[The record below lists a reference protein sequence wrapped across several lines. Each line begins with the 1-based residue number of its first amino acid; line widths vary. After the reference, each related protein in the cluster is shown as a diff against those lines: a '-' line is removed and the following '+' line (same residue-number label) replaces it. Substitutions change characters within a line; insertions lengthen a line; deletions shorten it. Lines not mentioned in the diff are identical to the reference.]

1 MKIRGL
7 LIVLLL
13 GLVVAYFIYFG
24 RGVNGKGA
32 LRTEVDQYAKMK
44 VTLTGANLDALAR
57 VILEYATG
65 DQGLPEDLQQ
75 LQRSRPLGTGLL
87 DAWGRRIK
95 YERLSDSSFRL
106 SSSGPDGVFGTADD
120 IAKEY

>member
-13 GLVVAYFIYFG
+13 GLVVVYFIYFAKG
-24 RGVNGKGA
+24 PTGKGG
-32 LRTEVDQYAKMK
+32 LQTEVDQYAKMK

-65 DQGLPEDLQQ
+65 DQGLPEDLKQ
-75 LQRSRPLGTGLL
+75 LERSRPLGSGIV
-87 DAWGRRIK
+87 DAWGRPIR
-95 YERLSDSSFRL
+95 YEKLSDSSFRL

-120 IAKEY
+120 IVKEY